1 MKFTKLKSS
10 KISEAVANQVL
21 KLIKEGSLK
30 PTDKLPIEMELA
42 SSLGVSRT
50 AVREGMA
57 RLHAMG
63 IIEILPGR
71 GTYISK
77 LPEDRL
83 LKIKRKNIEDIKTL
97 VEALEFRKIMET
109 SMLEMVID
117 KITKDDLIQLKGCL
131 EKHKKG
137 LTKNV
142 FPAEGDMLF
151 HKILAQAT
159 HNKVFIELYDDIY
172 LLIIEFVLRVKNY
185 KSEYK
190 KSLVDHEKIYKSLLE
205 RDVNSAKEA
214 MKKHIEWLIEI
225 ISQSKE

>member
-1 MKFTKLKSS
+1 MKFKKLKSS
-10 KISEAVANQVL
+10 KMSEAVAEQVL
-21 KLIKEGSLK
+21 KLIKEGSLL
-30 PTDKLPIEMELA
+30 PGDKLPVELELG

-71 GTYISK
+71 GTFISK
-77 LPEDRL
+77 LSSNSL
-83 LKIKRKNIEDIKTL
+83 LKIKRKNIEDKKTL
-97 VEALEFRKIMET
+97 LEALEFRKIMET
-109 SMLEMVID
+109 SMLELVVE
-117 KITKDDLIQLKGCL
+117 KITEDDLIKLKDCL

-159 HNKVFIELYDDIY
+159 HNKVFIELYEDIY
-172 LLIIEFVLRVKNY
+172 LLIMEFVLGVKNY
-185 KSEYK
+185 KNEYK
-190 KSLVDHEKIYKSLLE
+190 KSLNDHEKIYKSILK
-205 RDVNSAKEA
+205 RDKDSAKEY
-214 MKKHIEWLIEI
+214 MKEHIEWLMKT
-225 ISQSKE
+225 ISETEN

>member
-1 MKFTKLKSS
+1 MKFKKLKNS
-10 KISEAVANQVL
+10 KMSEAVADQVL
-21 KLIKEGSLK
+21 KLIKDGSLK
-30 PTDKLPIEMELA
+30 AGDKLPIETELA
-42 SSLGVSRT
+42 ASLGVSRT

-57 RLHAMG
+57 RLHGME

-71 GTYISK
+71 GTFITKSH
-77 LPEDRL
+77 DASL
-83 LKIKRKNIEDIKTL
+83 LKIQRKNIEDIKTL

-109 SMLEMVID
+109 SMLELVVD
-117 KITKDDLIQLKGCL
+117 KITEDDLNKLKDCL

-172 LLIIEFVLRVKNY
+172 LLIMEYVLGIKNY
-185 KSEYK
+185 KNEYK
-190 KSLVDHEKIYKSLLE
+190 KSLEDHEKIYQSLLKK
-205 RDVNSAKEA
+205 DVNSAKEA
-214 MKKHIEWLIEI
+214 MKEHIAWLIET
-225 ISQSKE
+225 ISKSEG

>member
-1 MKFTKLKSS
+1 MKFKKLKSS
-10 KISEAVANQVL
+10 KMSEAVADQVL
-21 KLIKEGSLK
+21 KLIKDGSLK
-30 PTDKLPIEMELA
+30 PGDKLPIELELA
-42 SSLGVSRT
+42 ASLGVSRT

-71 GTYISK
+71 GTFITK
-77 LPEDRL
+77 LSNESL
-83 LKIKRKNIEDIKTL
+83 LKIQRKNIEDIKTL

-109 SMLEMVID
+109 SMLELVIG
-117 KITKDDLIQLKGCL
+117 KITEDDLSRLKDCL

-172 LLIIEFVLRVKNY
+172 LLIMEYVLGIKNY

-190 KSLVDHEKIYKSLLE
+190 KSLVDHERIYQSLLKK
-205 RDVNSAKEA
+205 DINSAKEA
-214 MKKHIEWLIEI
+214 MKDHIEWLIET
-225 ISQSKE
+225 ISRPET

>member
-1 MKFTKLKSS
+1 MKFKKLKSS
-10 KISEAVANQVL
+10 KMSEAVAEQVL
-21 KLIKEGSLK
+21 KLIKDGSLK
-30 PTDKLPIEMELA
+30 AGDRIPIELELA
-42 SSLGVSRT
+42 ASLGVSRT

-71 GTYISK
+71 GTFITK
-77 LPEDRL
+77 LPDSSL
-83 LKIKRKNIEDIKTL
+83 LKIQRKNIENIKTL

-109 SMLEMVID
+109 SMLELVVE
-117 KITKDDLIQLKGCL
+117 KITEDDLNRLKDCL

-172 LLIIEFVLRVKNY
+172 LLIMEYVLGIKNY
-185 KSEYK
+185 KNEYK
-190 KSLVDHEKIYKSLLE
+190 QSLVDHEKIYQGLLK
-205 RDVNSAKEA
+205 RDISSAKEA
-214 MKKHIEWLIEI
+214 MKKHIVWLIET
-225 ISQSKE
+225 ISKPEI